1 MNLHLLRIFV
11 CAVEENS
18 FTKAAD
24 QLGISQPAVSKA
36 VRELESQL
44 DTLLLE
50 RQGKYF
56 KPNEA
61 GQVLYDYGKSLFAM
75 EREAS
80 EVLRAFKN
88 LERGRLI
95 VGASTTV
102 ASYWLA
108 PYLKKFSDK
117 HPGVDIQVVGA
128 NTESVA
134 QLLLD
139 CKVDVALVEGEV
151 NDERIETRLWRTEE
165 MVAIAPSFENSTR
178 KRELEQQVW
187 ILREQG
193 SGSRNV
199 AEQLLLN
206 MDIQAK
212 RTLEMNSNEA
222 IIQAVAAGCG
232 VGIVPKITARDQLAL
247 RRVKRF
253 ALGSGKMERPL
264 FRLRLPHRPLSNA
277 ALAFEAL
284 LGASLN
290 LPTPS

>member
-11 CAVEENS
+11 CAVEVNS
-18 FTKAAD
+18 FTKAAE

-61 GQVLYDYGKSLFAM
+61 GQVLFDYGKSLFAM

-117 HPGVDIQVVGA
+117 YPGVDVQVVGA
-128 NTESVA
+128 NTENVA

-139 CKVDVALVEGEV
+139 CAVDVALVEGAV

-165 MVAIAPSFENSTR
+165 MVAIAPSFENSAR
-178 KRELEQQVW
+178 KRDLDQQVW

-199 AEQLLLN
+199 AEQLLMN
-206 MDIQAK
+206 KGIQTL

-284 LGASLN
+284 LGA
-290 LPTPS
+290 TVAT

>member
-11 CAVEENS
+11 CAVEVNS
-18 FTKAAD
+18 FTKAAE

-61 GQVLYDYGKSLFAM
+61 GQVLFDYGKSLFAM

-117 HPGVDIQVVGA
+117 YPGVDVQVVGA

-139 CKVDVALVEGEV
+139 CAVDVALVEGAV

-165 MVAIAPSFENSTR
+165 MVAIAPSFENSAR
-178 KRELEQQVW
+178 KRDLEQQVW

-199 AEQLLLN
+199 AEQLLMN
-206 MDIQAK
+206 KGIQTL

-284 LGASLN
+284 LGA
-290 LPTPS
+290 TVAT

>member
-24 QLGISQPAVSKA
+24 QLGVSQPAVSKA
-36 VRELESQL
+36 VRELEAQL

-61 GQVLYDYGKSLFAM
+61 GQVLFDYGKSLFAM

-117 HPGVDIQVVGA
+117 HPGVDVQVVGA
-128 NTESVA
+128 NTENVA

-151 NDERIETRLWRTEE
+151 SDERIETRLWRTEE
-165 MVAIAPSFENSTR
+165 MVAIAPSFENSAR

-199 AEQLLLN
+199 AEQWLLN
-206 MDIQAK
+206 VGIQAQ

-284 LGASLN
+284 LG
-290 LPTPS
+290 PTTAA

>member
-1 MNLHLLRIFV
+1 MNLHLLKIYV

-18 FTKAAD
+18 FTKAAE

-36 VRELESQL
+36 VRELEAQL

-61 GQVLYDYGKSLFAM
+61 GQVLFDYGKSLFAM

-88 LERGRLI
+88 VGRGRLI

-117 HPGVDIQVVGA
+117 YPGIEVQVVGA
-128 NTESVA
+128 NTENVA
-134 QLLLD
+134 HLLLD

-151 NDERIETRLWRTEE
+151 VDERIETRLWRTEE
-165 MVAIAPSFENSTR
+165 MVAIAPSFENSAR

-199 AEQLLLN
+199 AEQLLQN
-206 MDIQAK
+206 MGIQAQ

-284 LGASLN
+284 LGA
-290 LPTPS
+290 PKH

>member
-1 MNLHLLRIFV
+1 MNLHLLKIYV

-18 FTKAAD
+18 FTKAAE

-36 VRELESQL
+36 VRELEAQL

-61 GQVLYDYGKSLFAM
+61 GQVLFDYGKSLFAM

-80 EVLRAFKN
+80 EVLRAFKH

-117 HPGVDIQVVGA
+117 HPGVDVQIVGA
-128 NTESVA
+128 NTENVA

-151 NDERIETRLWRTEE
+151 VDERIETRLWRTEE
-165 MVAIAPSFENSTR
+165 MVAIAPSFENGAR
-178 KRELEQQVW
+178 KRELEQQLW

-199 AEQLLLN
+199 AEQLLQN
-206 MDIQAK
+206 MGIQAQ

-284 LGASLN
+284 LGA
-290 LPTPS
+290 PKH

>member
-24 QLGISQPAVSKA
+24 ELGISQPAVSKA

-61 GQVLYDYGKSLFAM
+61 GQVLFDYGKSLFAM

-108 PYLKKFSDK
+108 PCLKKFSDK

-128 NTESVA
+128 NTENVA

-151 NDERIETRLWRTEE
+151 TDERIETRLWRTEE
-165 MVAIAPSFENSTR
+165 MVAIAPSIESSMR
-178 KRELEQQVW
+178 KRELEQHVW

-193 SGSRNV
+193 SGSRHV

-206 MDIQAK
+206 MGIQVQ

-284 LGASLN
+284 LGA
-290 LPTPS
+290 TAAA

>member
-165 MVAIAPSFENSTR
+165 MVAIAPSFESSVR

-206 MDIQAK
+206 MGIQAQ

-253 ALGSGKMERPL
+253 ALGSGIMERPL

-284 LGASLN
+284 LGA
-290 LPTPS
+290 TVAA

>member
-18 FTKAAD
+18 FTKAAE

-61 GQVLYDYGKSLFAM
+61 GQVLFDYGKSLFAM

-117 HPGVDIQVVGA
+117 HPGVDVQVVGA

-139 CKVDVALVEGEV
+139 CKVDVALVEGAV
-151 NDERIETRLWRTEE
+151 HNERIETRLWRTEE
-165 MVAIAPSFENSTR
+165 MVAIAPNVENNPR
-178 KRELEQQVW
+178 KREANQQVW

-206 MDIQAK
+206 MGIQAQ

-253 ALGSGKMERPL
+253 ALGSGRMERPL
-264 FRLRLPHRPLSNA
+264 FRLRLPHRPLSNT

-284 LGASLN
+284 LGASA
-290 LPTPS
+290 T

>member
-18 FTKAAD
+18 FTKAAN

-61 GQVLYDYGKSLFAM
+61 GQVLFDYGKSLFAM

-117 HPGVDIQVVGA
+117 HPGVDVQVVGA

-139 CKVDVALVEGEV
+139 CKVDVALVEGAV
-151 NDERIETRLWRTEE
+151 HDERIETRLWRTEE
-165 MVAIAPSFENSTR
+165 MVAIAPSFENSVR
-178 KRELEQQVW
+178 KRELEQQMW

-206 MDIQAK
+206 MGIQAQ

-247 RRVKRF
+247 RRVRRF

-284 LGASLN
+284 LGAN
-290 LPTPS
+290 VKQAG

>member
-108 PYLKKFSDK
+108 PYMKKFSDK

-165 MVAIAPSFENSTR
+165 MVAIAPSFESSIR

-206 MDIQAK
+206 MGIQAQ

-284 LGASLN
+284 LGANVKQAS
-290 LPTPS
+290 

>member
-61 GQVLYDYGKSLFAM
+61 GQVLFDYGKSLFAM

-139 CKVDVALVEGEV
+139 CKVDVALVEGAV
-151 NDERIETRLWRTEE
+151 HDERIETRLWRTEE
-165 MVAIAPSFENSTR
+165 MVAIAPSFDSGVR

-206 MDIQAK
+206 MGIQAQ

-284 LGASLN
+284 LGA
-290 LPTPS
+290 TTH

>member
-11 CAVEENS
+11 CAVEANS

-50 RQGKYF
+50 RRGKYF

-61 GQVLYDYGKSLFAM
+61 GQVLFDYGKSLFAM

-117 HPGVDIQVVGA
+117 HPGVDVQVVGA

-139 CKVDVALVEGEV
+139 CKVDVALVEGAV
-151 NDERIETRLWRTEE
+151 NNERIETRLWRTEE
-165 MVAIAPSFENSTR
+165 MVAIAPSFENGIR
-178 KRELEQQVW
+178 KRELDQQVW

-206 MDIQAK
+206 MGIQAQ

-264 FRLRLPHRPLSNA
+264 FRLRLPHRPLANA

-284 LGASLN
+284 LGTNA
-290 LPTPS
+290 T

>member
-1 MNLHLLRIFV
+1 MNLHLLKIYV

-18 FTKAAD
+18 FTKAAE

-36 VRELESQL
+36 VRELEAQL

-61 GQVLYDYGKSLFAM
+61 GQVLFDYGKSLFAM

-117 HPGVDIQVVGA
+117 YPGIEVQVVGA
-128 NTESVA
+128 NTENVA

-151 NDERIETRLWRTEE
+151 VDERIETRLWRTEE
-165 MVAIAPSFENSTR
+165 MVAIAPSLENSAR

-199 AEQLLLN
+199 AEQLLQN
-206 MDIQAK
+206 MGIQAQ

-284 LGASLN
+284 LG
-290 LPTPS
+290 PTVAA

>member
-165 MVAIAPSFENSTR
+165 MVAIAPSFESSIR

-206 MDIQAK
+206 MGIQAQ

-253 ALGSGKMERPL
+253 ALGSGKMERLL

-284 LGASLN
+284 LGA
-290 LPTPS
+290 TVAA

>member
-108 PYLKKFSDK
+108 PYMKKFSDK

-139 CKVDVALVEGEV
+139 CKVDVALVEGDV
-151 NDERIETRLWRTEE
+151 SDERIETRLWRTEE
-165 MVAIAPSFENSTR
+165 MVAIAPSFESSVR

-206 MDIQAK
+206 MGIQAQ

-284 LGASLN
+284 LGANVKQAS
-290 LPTPS
+290 

>member
-61 GQVLYDYGKSLFAM
+61 GQVLFDYGKSLFAM

-80 EVLRAFKN
+80 EVLRAFKH

-108 PYLKKFSDK
+108 PYLKKFSDR
-117 HPGVDIQVVGA
+117 HPGVDVQVMGA

-139 CKVDVALVEGEV
+139 CKVDVALVEGAV
-151 NDERIETRLWRTEE
+151 HDERIETRLWRTEE
-165 MVAIAPSFENSTR
+165 MVAIAPSFDSGVR

-206 MDIQAK
+206 MGIQAQ

-253 ALGSGKMERPL
+253 SLGSGKMERPL

-284 LGASLN
+284 LGATTAS
-290 LPTPS
+290 

>member
-18 FTKAAD
+18 FTKAAE

-61 GQVLYDYGKSLFAM
+61 GQVLFDYGKSLFAM

-117 HPGVDIQVVGA
+117 HPGVDVQVVGA

-139 CKVDVALVEGEV
+139 CKVDVALVEGAV
-151 NDERIETRLWRTEE
+151 HDERIETRLWRTEE
-165 MVAIAPSFENSTR
+165 MVAIAPSFESSVR

-206 MDIQAK
+206 MGIQAQ

-284 LGASLN
+284 LGA
-290 LPTPS
+290 TTH

>member
-1 MNLHLLRIFV
+1 MNLNQLRIFI
-11 CAVEENS
+11 AAMQANS

-44 DTLLLE
+44 DTPLLE

-61 GQVLYDYGKSLFAM
+61 GQVLFDYGKTLFAM

-80 EVLRAFKN
+80 EVLRAYKN

-108 PYLKKFSDK
+108 PYLRKFSDK
-117 HPGVDIQVVGA
+117 HPGVNIQVVGA

-139 CKVDVALVEGEV
+139 CKVDVALVEGLIE
-151 NDERIETRLWRTEE
+151 DERIEARLWRTEE
-165 MVAIAPSFENSTR
+165 MVAIAPSFDQPLR
-178 KRELEQQVW
+178 KKEMDQQVW

-193 SGSRNV
+193 SGSRHV
-199 AEQLLLN
+199 TEQLLSNLG
-206 MDIQAK
+206 IQAG

-222 IIQAVAAGCG
+222 IIQTVAAGCG

-253 ALGSGKMERPL
+253 ALGTGKMERPL
-264 FRLRLPHRPLSNA
+264 YRLRLPHRPLSNA
-277 ALAFEAL
+277 ALAFEAM
-284 LGASLN
+284 LGSHLK
-290 LPTPS
+290 

>member
-24 QLGISQPAVSKA
+24 ELGISQPAVSKA

-61 GQVLYDYGKSLFAM
+61 GQVLFDYGKSLFAM

-117 HPGVDIQVVGA
+117 HPGVGVQVVGA
-128 NTESVA
+128 NTENVA

-139 CKVDVALVEGEV
+139 CKVDVALVEGDV

-165 MVAIAPSFENSTR
+165 MVAIAPSFENGAR
-178 KRELEQQVW
+178 KREPEQQVW

-193 SGSRNV
+193 SGSRKV
-199 AEQLLLN
+199 AEQLLQN
-206 MDIQAK
+206 MGIQAQ

-264 FRLRLPHRPLSNA
+264 FRLRLPHRPLSNV

-284 LGASLN
+284 LGAN
-290 LPTPS
+290 AH

>member
-11 CAVEENS
+11 CAVQANS
-18 FTKAAD
+18 FTKAAE

-61 GQVLYDYGKSLFAM
+61 GQVLIDYGKSLFAM

-117 HPGVDIQVVGA
+117 YPGVDVQVVGA
-128 NTESVA
+128 NTENVA

-139 CKVDVALVEGEV
+139 CKVDVALVEGAV
-151 NDERIETRLWRTEE
+151 TDERIETRLWRTEE
-165 MVAIAPSFENSTR
+165 MVAIAPSFENSAR
-178 KRELEQQVW
+178 KRDLDQQVW

-206 MDIQAK
+206 MSINAQ

-284 LGASLN
+284 LGA
-290 LPTPS
+290 TAAA

>member
-61 GQVLYDYGKSLFAM
+61 GQVLFDYGKSLFAM

-139 CKVDVALVEGEV
+139 CKVDVALVEGAV
-151 NDERIETRLWRTEE
+151 HDERIETRLWRTEE
-165 MVAIAPSFENSTR
+165 MVAIAPSFESSVR

-206 MDIQAK
+206 MGIQMQ

-284 LGASLN
+284 LGANVKQAS
-290 LPTPS
+290 

>member
-36 VRELESQL
+36 VRELEAQL

-50 RQGKYF
+50 RHGKYF

-61 GQVLYDYGKSLFAM
+61 GQVLFDYGKSLFAM

-88 LERGRLI
+88 LERGLLI

-117 HPGVDIQVVGA
+117 HPGVDVQVVGA
-128 NTESVA
+128 NTENVA

-151 NDERIETRLWRTEE
+151 SDERIETRLWRTEE
-165 MVAIAPSFENSTR
+165 MVAIAPSFENSAR

-199 AEQLLLN
+199 AEQWLLN
-206 MDIQAK
+206 VGIQAQ

-284 LGASLN
+284 LG
-290 LPTPS
+290 PTTAA

>member
-165 MVAIAPSFENSTR
+165 MVAIAPSFESSIR

-206 MDIQAK
+206 MGIQAQ

-284 LGASLN
+284 LGANVKQAS
-290 LPTPS
+290 

>member
-1 MNLHLLRIFV
+1 MNLHLLKIYV

-18 FTKAAD
+18 FTKAAE
-24 QLGISQPAVSKA
+24 QLRISQPAVSKA
-36 VRELESQL
+36 VRELEAQL

-61 GQVLYDYGKSLFAM
+61 GQVLFDYGKSLFAM

-117 HPGVDIQVVGA
+117 YPGIEVQVVGA
-128 NTESVA
+128 NTENVA

-151 NDERIETRLWRTEE
+151 SDERIETRLWRTEE
-165 MVAIAPSFENSTR
+165 MVAIAPSFENSAR

-206 MDIQAK
+206 MGIQAQ

-284 LGASLN
+284 LGA
-290 LPTPS
+290 PKH

>member
-1 MNLHLLRIFV
+1 MNLHLLRIYV

-18 FTKAAD
+18 FTKAAE

-36 VRELESQL
+36 VRELEAQL

-61 GQVLYDYGKSLFAM
+61 GQVLFDYGKSLFAM

-117 HPGVDIQVVGA
+117 HPGVDVQIVGA
-128 NTESVA
+128 NTENVA

-151 NDERIETRLWRTEE
+151 VDERIETRLWRTEE
-165 MVAIAPSFENSTR
+165 MVAIVPSFENGAR

-199 AEQLLLN
+199 AEQLLQN
-206 MDIQAK
+206 MGIQAQ

-253 ALGSGKMERPL
+253 ALGSEKMERPL

-284 LGASLN
+284 LGA
-290 LPTPS
+290 PKH

>member
-1 MNLHLLRIFV
+1 MNLHLLKIYV

-18 FTKAAD
+18 FTKAAE

-36 VRELESQL
+36 VRELEAQL

-61 GQVLYDYGKSLFAM
+61 GQVLFDYGKSLFAM

-117 HPGVDIQVVGA
+117 YPGIEVQVVGA
-128 NTESVA
+128 NTENLA

-151 NDERIETRLWRTEE
+151 LDERIETRLWRTEE
-165 MVAIAPSFENSTR
+165 MVAIAPSLENSAR
-178 KRELEQQVW
+178 KREPEQQVW

-199 AEQLLLN
+199 AEQLLQN
-206 MDIQAK
+206 MGIQAQ

-284 LGASLN
+284 LGA
-290 LPTPS
+290 PKH

>member
-1 MNLHLLRIFV
+1 MNLHLLKIYV

-18 FTKAAD
+18 FTKAAE

-36 VRELESQL
+36 VRELEAQL

-61 GQVLYDYGKSLFAM
+61 GQVLFDYGKSLFAM

-117 HPGVDIQVVGA
+117 YPGIEVQVLGA
-128 NTESVA
+128 NTENVA

-151 NDERIETRLWRTEE
+151 VDERIETRLWRTEE
-165 MVAIAPSFENSTR
+165 MVAIAPSLENSAR
-178 KRELEQQVW
+178 KRELEQQMW

-199 AEQLLLN
+199 AEQLLQN
-206 MDIQAK
+206 MGIQAQ

-284 LGASLN
+284 LG
-290 LPTPS
+290 PTVAA

>member
-165 MVAIAPSFENSTR
+165 MVAIAPSFESSVR

-206 MDIQAK
+206 MGIQAQ

-284 LGASLN
+284 LGANVKHAS
-290 LPTPS
+290 

>member
-11 CAVEENS
+11 CAVEANS

-117 HPGVDIQVVGA
+117 HPDVDVQVVGA
-128 NTESVA
+128 NTENVA

-139 CKVDVALVEGEV
+139 CKVDVALVEGDV

-193 SGSRNV
+193 SGSRKV

-206 MDIQAK
+206 MDIQSK

-277 ALAFEAL
+277 ALAFEAV
-284 LGASLN
+284 LGAN
-290 LPTPS
+290 VK

>member
-61 GQVLYDYGKSLFAM
+61 GQVLFDYGKSLFAM

-117 HPGVDIQVVGA
+117 YPGVDVQVVGA
-128 NTESVA
+128 NTENVA

-139 CKVDVALVEGEV
+139 CAVDVALVEGAV

-165 MVAIAPSFENSTR
+165 MVAIAPSFENSAR
-178 KRELEQQVW
+178 KRDLDQQVW

-199 AEQLLLN
+199 AEQLLMN
-206 MDIQAK
+206 KGIQTL

-284 LGASLN
+284 LGA
-290 LPTPS
+290 TVAT

>member
-165 MVAIAPSFENSTR
+165 MVAIAPSFESSIR

-206 MDIQAK
+206 MGIQAQ
-212 RTLEMNSNEA
+212 RTFEMNSNEA

-284 LGASLN
+284 LGA
-290 LPTPS
+290 PKH

>member
-11 CAVEENS
+11 CAVEVNS

-50 RQGKYF
+50 RRGKYF

-61 GQVLYDYGKSLFAM
+61 GQVLFDYGKSLFAM

-117 HPGVDIQVVGA
+117 HPGVDVQVVGA

-139 CKVDVALVEGEV
+139 CKVDVALVEGAV
-151 NDERIETRLWRTEE
+151 NNERIETRLWRTEE
-165 MVAIAPSFENSTR
+165 MVAIAPSFENGIR
-178 KRELEQQVW
+178 KRELDQQVW

-206 MDIQAK
+206 MGIQAQ

-247 RRVKRF
+247 RRGKRF

-264 FRLRLPHRPLSNA
+264 FRLRLPHRPLANA

-284 LGASLN
+284 LGTNA
-290 LPTPS
+290 T

>member
-165 MVAIAPSFENSTR
+165 MVAIAPSLESSVR

-206 MDIQAK
+206 MGIQAQ

-284 LGASLN
+284 LGA
-290 LPTPS
+290 TVVT

>member
-61 GQVLYDYGKSLFAM
+61 GQVLFDYGKSLFAM

-117 HPGVDIQVVGA
+117 HPGVDVQVVGA

-139 CKVDVALVEGEV
+139 CKVDVALVEGAV
-151 NDERIETRLWRTEE
+151 HDERIETRLWRTEE
-165 MVAIAPSFENSTR
+165 MVAIAPSFESSVR

-206 MDIQAK
+206 MGIQAQ

-284 LGASLN
+284 LGA
-290 LPTPS
+290 TTH

>member
-1 MNLHLLRIFV
+1 MNLNQLRIFI
-11 CAVEENS
+11 AAMQANS

-44 DTLLLE
+44 DTPLLE

-61 GQVLYDYGKSLFAM
+61 GQVLFDYGKTLFAM

-80 EVLRAFKN
+80 EVLRAYKN

-108 PYLKKFSDK
+108 PYLRKFSDK
-117 HPGVDIQVVGA
+117 HPGVNIQVVGA

-139 CKVDVALVEGEV
+139 CKVDVALVEGLIE
-151 NDERIETRLWRTEE
+151 DERIEARLWRTEE
-165 MVAIAPSFENSTR
+165 MVAIAPSFDQPLR
-178 KRELEQQVW
+178 KKEMNQQVW

-193 SGSRNV
+193 SGSRHV
-199 AEQLLLN
+199 TEQLLSNLG
-206 MDIQAK
+206 IQAG

-253 ALGSGKMERPL
+253 ALGTGKMERPL
-264 FRLRLPHRPLSNA
+264 YRLRLPHRPLSNA
-277 ALAFEAL
+277 ALAFEAM
-284 LGASLN
+284 LGSHLK
-290 LPTPS
+290 

>member
-18 FTKAAD
+18 FTKAAE

-61 GQVLYDYGKSLFAM
+61 GQVLFDYGKSLFAM

-117 HPGVDIQVVGA
+117 YPGIDVQVVGA
-128 NTESVA
+128 NTEHVA

-139 CKVDVALVEGEV
+139 CKVDVALVEGAV
-151 NDERIETRLWRTEE
+151 DDERIEARLWRTEE
-165 MVAIAPSFENSTR
+165 MVAIAPNVDNATR
-178 KRELEQQVW
+178 KKDIDQQIW

-206 MDIQAK
+206 MGIQAQ

-264 FRLRLPHRPLSNA
+264 YRLRLPHRPLSNA
-277 ALAFEAL
+277 ALALEAL
-284 LGASLN
+284 LGAN
-290 LPTPS
+290 T

>member
-165 MVAIAPSFENSTR
+165 MVAIAPSLESNTR

-206 MDIQAK
+206 MGIQAQ

-284 LGASLN
+284 LGA
-290 LPTPS
+290 TVAA

>member
-165 MVAIAPSFENSTR
+165 MVAIAPSLENSAR

-206 MDIQAK
+206 MGIQAQ

-284 LGASLN
+284 LGA
-290 LPTPS
+290 PKH